1 MMQDLY
7 LKLSE
12 IQSKRIPAALV
23 TVIDARGS
31 TPRNAGAKMIV
42 LTDGTIY
49 GTIGGAAV
57 EAMVAEEAKACIK
70 TGEFRKVKHSLN
82 DAEKHDT
89 GMVCGGTMEFFIEP
103 VNQVPHLII
112 LGGGHCGHPLA
123 RISRQIGFQYTL
135 IEDRPE
141 FAGEDRFPDASK
153 IIVGDF
159 DQVTNSLETSDSD
172 YIAIV
177 TRNHELDFISLKN
190 ILKKPARYIG
200 LIGSRSK
207 RQRIIK
213 RLKDEGFSTAEIER
227 IHTPI
232 GLEIKAETPEEIAI
246 SILAEIILVKN
257 SSS

>member
-1 MMQDLY
+1 MQDLY
-7 LKLSE
+7 QKLSE
-12 IQSKRIPAALV
+12 IQSKRIPAAVV
-23 TVIDARGS
+23 TVIEARGS
-31 TPRNAGAKMIV
+31 TPRNTGAKMIV
-42 LTDGTIY
+42 LADGRIF
-49 GTIGGAAV
+49 GTIGGASV
-57 EAMVAEEAKACIK
+57 EALVAEEAIACIK

-82 DAEKHDT
+82 DAEKNDT

-112 LGGGHCGHPLA
+112 FGGGHCGHPLA

-141 FAGEDRFPDASK
+141 FAGEDRFPDANQ
-153 IIVGDF
+153 IIIGDIE
-159 DQVTNSLETSDSD
+159 QVSNDLETTEAD

-177 TRNHELDFISLKN
+177 TRNHELDFLTLKH

-200 LIGSRSK
+200 LIGSKSK
-207 RQRIIK
+207 RQKIIK
-213 RLKDEGFSTAEIER
+213 RLKSEGFGTKEIER

-232 GLEIKAETPEEIAI
+232 GIEIKAETPEEIAI

-257 SSS
+257 STS

>member
-1 MMQDLY
+1 MQDLY
-7 LKLSE
+7 QKLSE
-12 IQSKRIPAALV
+12 IQKKRIPAAVV
-23 TVIDARGS
+23 TVIEARGS

-42 LTDGTIY
+42 LADGTIF

-57 EAMVAEEAKACIK
+57 EALVAEEAKACIK
-70 TGEFRKVKHSLN
+70 TGDFRKVKHSLN

-123 RISRQIGFQYTL
+123 RIARQVGFQYTL

-141 FAGEDRFPDASK
+141 FAGEDRFPEANQIIIGDIEQIASE
-153 IIVGDF
+153 
-159 DQVTNSLETSDSD
+159 LETSDSD

-177 TRNHELDFISLKN
+177 TRNHELDFLALKN

-207 RQRIIK
+207 KKQIIK
-213 RLKDEGFSTAEIER
+213 RLESEGFSPTEIER